1 MTVQTFNPEH
11 VLVSQKKDGTLLP
24 DMTNAVLKEVA
35 ESSVV
40 MQLGK
45 YVEMGGKQEVTT
57 QIQTDGLSAYWVNE
71 TEKIKTD
78 KPEVVP
84 VKLRA
89 HKLGII
95 LLASR
100 EALNYTWA
108 RFFEDMKPQIVEAF
122 QRKIDEA
129 GILNVNNP
137 FANSVEQ
144 ATATAG
150 TAIEGAIDYDNVLAL
165 QDKLYDADVEA
176 NGIVS
181 KVQNRTALRESRDGN
196 KVSVFDRSA
205 NTVDGIQVVDL
216 KSNQMAKGTLY
227 AGDFDHLIYGVPY
240 NINYKISEEGQI
252 STVTNEDGTPV
263 NLFEQ
268 EMIAIRATMDIAVM
282 VTKDNAFAKLAA
294 KAASDD
300 EEV

>member
-11 VLVSQKKDGTLLP
+11 VLVSQQKDGTLLP

-144 ATATAG
+144 ATTTAG
-150 TAIEGAIDYDNVLAL
+150 TAIKGAINYDNVLAL

-216 KSNQMAKGTLY
+216 KSNQMKKGTLY

-268 EMIAIRATMDIAVM
+268 EMIAIRATMDVAVM
-282 VTKDNAFAKLAA
+282 VTKDEAFAKLTPA
-294 KAASDD
+294 
-300 EEV
+300 ERV

>member
-11 VLVSQKKDGTLLP
+11 VLVSQAKDGTLLP
-24 DMTNAVLKEVA
+24 EMTDAVMAEVA
-35 ESSVV
+35 QTSAV

-45 YVEMGGKQEVTT
+45 YVEMDGKQEVTT
-57 QIQTDGLSAYWVNE
+57 SVQTDGISAYWVNE

-78 KPEVVP
+78 KPEFVP
-84 VKLRA
+84 VKLRS

-100 EALNYTWA
+100 EALTYTWS

-122 QRKIDEA
+122 QKKIDEA
-129 GILNVNNP
+129 GILGLNTP
-137 FANSVEQ
+137 FANSVDKA
-144 ATATAG
+144 ATTAG
-150 TAIEGAIDYDNVLAL
+150 NVVTGAIDYANVL
-165 QDKLYDADVEA
+165 KLEDVLFEFDVEP

-181 KVQNRTALRESRDGN
+181 KVQNRTALREARDGN
-196 KVSVFDRSA
+196 KVSIFEAGA

-216 KSNQMAKGTLY
+216 KSKDMAKGTLY

-240 NINYKISEEGQI
+240 NITYKISEEGQI
-252 STVTNEDGTPV
+252 STVLNEDGSPI

-268 EMIAIRATMDIAVM
+268 EMIALRATMDVAVM
-282 VTKDNAFAKLAA
+282 VTKDGAFAKLAA
-294 KAASDD
+294 TTPAG
-300 EEV
+300 

>member
-11 VLVSQKKDGTLLP
+11 VLVSQQKDGTLLP

-150 TAIEGAIDYDNVLAL
+150 TVLEGAINYDNVLAL

-196 KVSVFDRSA
+196 NVSVFDRSA

-216 KSNQMAKGTLY
+216 KSNQMKKGTLY
-227 AGDFDHLIYGVPY
+227 AGDFDNLIYGVPY

-282 VTKDNAFAKLAA
+282 VTKDGAFAKLTAGA
-294 KAASDD
+294 E

>member
-11 VLVSQKKDGTLLP
+11 VLVSQQKDGKLLP

-150 TAIEGAIDYDNVLAL
+150 TAIKGAINYDNVLAL

-216 KSNQMAKGTLY
+216 KSNQMKKGTLY
-227 AGDFDHLIYGVPY
+227 AGDFDNLIYGVPY
-240 NINYKISEEGQI
+240 NITYKISEEGQI

-268 EMIAIRATMDIAVM
+268 EMIAIRATMDVAVM
-282 VTKDNAFAKLAA
+282 VTKDGAFAKLTA
-294 KAASDD
+294 
-300 EEV
+300 

>member
-11 VLVSQKKDGTLLP
+11 VLVSQQKDGTLLP

-150 TAIEGAIDYDNVLAL
+150 TAIEGAINYDNVLAL

-216 KSNQMAKGTLY
+216 KSNQMKKGTLY

-240 NINYKISEEGQI
+240 NINYMISEEGQI

-282 VTKDNAFAKLAA
+282 VTKDGAFAKLTAGA
-294 KAASDD
+294 
-300 EEV
+300 EEEL

>member
-35 ESSVV
+35 ESSAV

-144 ATATAG
+144 ATATAK
-150 TAIEGAIDYDNVLAL
+150 TAIKGAINYDNVLAL

-216 KSNQMAKGTLY
+216 KSNQMKKGTLY

-240 NINYKISEEGQI
+240 NITYKISEEGQI

-268 EMIAIRATMDIAVM
+268 EMIAIRATMDVAVM
-282 VTKDNAFAKLAA
+282 VTKDGAFAKLTAGA
-294 KAASDD
+294 EAIL
-300 EEV
+300 

>member
-11 VLVSQKKDGTLLP
+11 VLVSQQKDGTLLP

-150 TAIEGAIDYDNVLAL
+150 TAIEGAINYDNVLAL

-216 KSNQMAKGTLY
+216 KSNQMKKGTLY

-282 VTKDNAFAKLAA
+282 VTKDGAFAKLTAGA
-294 KAASDD
+294 E

>member
-150 TAIEGAIDYDNVLAL
+150 TAIEGTINYDNVLAL

-181 KVQNRTALRESRDGN
+181 KVQNRIALRESRDGN

-268 EMIAIRATMDIAVM
+268 EMIAIRATMDVAVM
-282 VTKDNAFAKLAA
+282 VTKDGAFAKLTAGA
-294 KAASDD
+294 E

>member
-35 ESSVV
+35 ESSAV

-150 TAIEGAIDYDNVLAL
+150 TAIEGAINYDNVLAL

-216 KSNQMAKGTLY
+216 KSNQMKKGTLY
-227 AGDFDHLIYGVPY
+227 AGDFDHLIYGVPR
-240 NINYKISEEGQI
+240 NIDYKISEEGQI

-282 VTKDNAFAKLAA
+282 VTKDGAFAKLTAG
-294 KAASDD
+294 D
-300 EEV
+300 EEEL